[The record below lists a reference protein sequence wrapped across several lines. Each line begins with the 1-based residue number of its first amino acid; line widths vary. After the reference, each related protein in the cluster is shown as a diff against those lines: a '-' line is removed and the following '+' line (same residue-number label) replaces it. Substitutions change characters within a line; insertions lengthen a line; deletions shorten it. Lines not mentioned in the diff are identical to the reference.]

1 MARRIKERGFVLS
14 MDDFGTGYS
23 SLSLLKDLPV
33 DIIKLDKI
41 FPEASERPEKIIIA
55 NVIHLAHELD
65 IQVISEGIETAEH
78 EAFLTEIGCNLAQ
91 GYRYGRP
98 APIEEYKDLTDE

>member
-1 MARRIKERGFVLS
+1 

-33 DIIKLDKI
+33 DIMKLDKE
-41 FPEASERPEKIIIA
+41 FFQKVLSERERIIVTNI
-55 NVIHLAHELD
+55 IHLARELD

-78 EAFLTEIGCNLAQ
+78 ERFLTEIGCDLAQ

-98 APIEEYKDLTDE
+98 APIEEYAHILKN

>member
-1 MARRIKERGFVLS
+1 M
-14 MDDFGTGYS
+14 
-23 SLSLLKDLPV
+23 
-33 DIIKLDKI
+33 
-41 FPEASERPEKIIIA
+41 
-55 NVIHLAHELD
+55 IHLAHELD